1 MSLYIGALGL
11 ETFDDAI
18 ESVSNTLVARIVS
31 DITNTSNYVLTTS
44 NILIGRIVSDIN
56 DTSNYVKITSN
67 ILEAR
72 IKALEGT
79 EGSAGDV
86 NLGIPSI
93 PSTGAIAVA
102 AAIATVTAAC
112 ISANGI
118 TVLTL
123 LDILEDKV
131 DLNKTQADK
140 IGGWSSNYSDKV
152 GIWGSNYVWNT
163 SNILIGRIN
172 DTSNY
177 VWNTSNILVGH
188 INDTSNYVWNTS
200 NILAGRI
207 DDTSNYVWNTSNIL
221 AGRINDTSNYVW
233 NTSNILIGRIND
245 TSNYVWN
252 TSNILVKRITD
263 EADFTSNYVKITS
276 NILVKRITDEADFT
290 SNYVKIT
297 SNILVKRITDEV
309 DFTSNYVLNTSNILV
324 KRITDE
330 GDFTSNYVKIT
341 SNILVGSINDTS
353 NYVLST
359 SNILVKRI
367 SDFGTNYWTPSG
379 TNDIYLNQAG
389 SVGIGTNTPQ
399 NKLHIYNTTSST
411 LRLETTTTGT
421 ASVIFQ
427 RGATNDI
434 RTDYRIINDADIL
447 KFQYQDN
454 LINFGATGSDIM
466 WVYDK
471 RTEFIKD
478 GYFKGTMGIG
488 MLPNV
493 NALSITG
500 DTYMD
505 GSLGINTSAGS
516 YPLDVYGDVNI
527 DGDVGIGANPIAGV
541 RLYVSGITRFGGSVG
556 IGVAPTSYALDII
569 GSARVDGY
577 VGIGTIPSS
586 STYRLDILGNL
597 RTQGGIVSTGIIQAG
612 NGLTAST
619 GLITA
624 SAGIS
629 STTLTASGLI
639 TANGGITIP
648 AGQTLTSTGTTIL
661 TGNVGI
667 GTTSHATYKV
677 DVNGTLNATTLLMG
691 GNPISGSKWTTATDT
706 TEIYYNAGNVGIG
719 TTDPLCKLQIG
730 IASQVSPTITGTF
743 ILGAHG
749 NTFINNALSFG
760 LPYRESGA
768 NFPCNKI
775 NFYKVAGHGDGIGLS
790 TGGVEYFTG
799 GPYSSGNHI
808 FYTGATDTSFGTER
822 LRINGNGN
830 VVIGTTALDARLSIR
845 GSPGAIGIDLS
856 TDDQYAE
863 MRVIR
868 NSRSIY
874 DRHLY
879 LNYQAGGTSTIF
891 LFSNNANTARAEGGH
906 FYVNNTMQANIVQA
920 LGITYWAN
928 NVWNSSNEGET
939 RIYFGTSSTTY
950 IRGATTL
957 GRVTAFRNG
966 GQQDIGYFENFY
978 FYCYG
983 PGNLSD
989 RRIKRDIEEINDETA
1004 LNMILLV
1011 QPTTYY
1017 YRDEARNKGNGKVY
1031 GFIAQQIKEVIP
1043 DAVMITK
1050 DIIANIYKTC
1060 LVYNKREIYHSIP
1073 QDVEIDTE
1081 VSILDKEGGEK
1092 GKRYKIKEIHEDHF
1106 VIDEDID
1113 GDDCFVFGYCVNDL
1127 HGLDKTYIYT
1137 LNVCATQELHRR
1149 IEAQKVIIQS
1159 QDERII
1165 SQDER
1170 IRELEEKMVD
1180 ILKYLS
1186 L

>member
-1 MSLYIGALGL
+1 MTHYIGATGL
-11 ETFDDAI
+11 DIFEDAI
-18 ESVSNTLVARIVS
+18 AEAIDDLTTLI
-31 DITNTSNYVLTTS
+31 ITQDNLQAGYTSNYVLSTSNILVERITDEVDFTSNYVLSTS
-44 NILIGRIVSDIN
+44 NILIGRIS

-67 ILEAR
+67 ILVER
-72 IKALEGT
+72 TKQLEDRVDDLEGT
-79 EGSAGDV
+79 EGSAGDPEADPPIPPIPPTGNFAILATLATLTAGASALAIVVADLTDDV
-86 NLGIPSI
+86 ND
-93 PSTGAIAVA
+93 
-102 AAIATVTAAC
+102 
-112 ISANGI
+112 
-118 TVLTL
+118 
-123 LDILEDKV
+123 LDDKV
-131 DLNKTQADK
+131 DLN
-140 IGGWSSNYSDKV
+140 
-152 GIWGSNYVWNT
+152 
-163 SNILIGRIN
+163 NIY
-172 DTSNY
+172 TSNY
-177 VWNTSNILVGH
+177 VEITSNILVKRITDEVGY
-188 INDTSNYVWNTS
+188 TSNYV
-200 NILAGRI
+200 L
-207 DDTSNYVWNTSNIL
+207 
-221 AGRINDTSNYVW
+221 
-233 NTSNILIGRIND
+233 
-245 TSNYVWN
+245 N

-263 EADFTSNYVKITS
+263 EADFTSNYV
-276 NILVKRITDEADFT
+276 N
-290 SNYVKIT
+290 IT

-309 DFTSNYVLNTSNILV
+309 DF
-324 KRITDE
+324 
-330 GDFTSNYVKIT
+330 
-341 SNILVGSINDTS
+341 TS

-379 TNDIYLNQAG
+379 TNDIYLNQSG

-411 LRLETTTTGT
+411 LRLETNTTGT

-454 LINFGATGSDIM
+454 LINFGAIGSDIM

-471 RTEFIKD
+471 RTEFVKD
-478 GYFKGTMGIG
+478 GYFKGSMGIG

-527 DGDVGIGANPIAGV
+527 DGDVGIGANPSAGV
-541 RLYVSGITRFGGSVG
+541 KLYVSGTTRLGGSVG

-586 STYRLDILGNL
+586 STYRLDILGNF

-612 NGLTAST
+612 NGLTASG

-639 TANGGITIP
+639 TANAGITIP
-648 AGQTLTSTGTTIL
+648 TGTLTSTGTTIL
-661 TGNVGI
+661 TSNVGI
-667 GTTSHATYKV
+667 GTTPHATYKV

-706 TEIYYNAGNVGIG
+706 TEIYYNSGNVGIG

-775 NFYKVAGHGDGIGLS
+775 NLYKVVGYGHGIGLS
-790 TGGVEYFTG
+790 TDGVEYFTG
-799 GPYSSGNHI
+799 GPYSSGNHK
-808 FYTGATDTSFGTER
+808 FYTGATDTLFGTER
-822 LRINGNGN
+822 LRIGGNGN
-830 VVIGTTALDARLSIR
+830 VSIGTTDTATYKLNVNGNSFFNGVLNHNTRYRADDNFPCNKMNLWGSSGSYGFGIDGGTLDYFTGNVHRWWYGGGGTNYGNNGMTLTANNLVVY
-845 GSPGAIGIDLS
+845 GAI
-856 TDDQYAE
+856 
-863 MRVIR
+863 
-868 NSRSIY
+868 
-874 DRHLY
+874 
-879 LNYQAGGTSTIF
+879 QAQGT
-891 LFSNNANTARAEGGH
+891 L
-906 FYVNNTMQANIVQA
+906 QA
-920 LGITYWAN
+920 LNSFYFATNLWN
-928 NVWNSSNEGET
+928 NSNEGEN
-939 RIYFGTSSTTY
+939 RIYFGSSSTTY
-950 IRGATTL
+950 IRGA
-957 GRVTAFRNG
+957 GQAGGANVVVFRN
-966 GQQDIGYFENFY
+966 QFQNDVAYISFTSLL
-978 FYCYG
+978 YCYG
-983 PGNLSD
+983 PINLSD
-989 RRIKRDIEEINDETA
+989 RRIKRDIVEINDETA
-1004 LNMILLV
+1004 LNMLLLV

-1017 YRDEARNKGNGKVY
+1017 YKDEARNRGNGKVY

-1043 DAVMITK
+1043 DAVHTTK
-1050 DIIANIYKTC
+1050 EIIPNIYKTC
-1060 LVYNKREIYHSIP
+1060 LVYNKREIYHNIP
-1073 QDVEIDTE
+1073 QDVAIDTE
-1081 VSILDKEGGEK
+1081 VQIYNKEGGEK
-1092 GKRYKIKEIHEDHF
+1092 GKRYKIKEIYDDYF

-1113 GDDCFVFGYCVNDL
+1113 DDDCFVFGYEINDL
-1127 HGLDKTYIYT
+1127 NGLDKSYIYT

-1149 IEAQKVIIQS
+1149 MEAQNVIIKS
-1159 QDERII
+1159 QDERIK
-1165 SQDER
+1165 
-1170 IRELEEKMVD
+1170 ELETKMTQ
-1180 ILKYLS
+1180 ILNYIS